1 MNKGV
6 LIFLDFKS
14 DSHGVFH
21 GVLGGHIG
29 GSMKDLMIRCILN
42 INAIYSV
49 LLLNFKGVL
58 TLYLL
63 WVISLGSLKT
73 PKGAS
78 GPMHPWTNP

>member
-1 MNKGV
+1 
-6 LIFLDFKS
+6 
-14 DSHGVFH
+14 
-21 GVLGGHIG
+21 
-29 GSMKDLMIRCILN
+29 MKDLMIRCILN

-73 PKGAS
+73 PPR
-78 GPMHPWTNP
+78 GPLDPWTPMGHPVGV